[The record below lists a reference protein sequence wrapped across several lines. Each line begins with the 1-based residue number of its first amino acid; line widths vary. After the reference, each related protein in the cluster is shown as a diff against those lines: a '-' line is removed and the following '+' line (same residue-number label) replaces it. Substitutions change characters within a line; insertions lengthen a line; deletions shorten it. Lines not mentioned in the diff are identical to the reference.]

1 MNKKRFSFGAVS
13 PNAAMIMDDGKGM
26 DVGEVVILLNEQ
38 DNKIRQLLE
47 ENTELRE
54 LVEVL
59 FKWA

>member
-1 MNKKRFSFGAVS
+1 
-13 PNAAMIMDDGKGM
+13 MIMDNGEGM

-47 ENTELRE
+47 ENTELKE
-54 LVEVL
+54 LVEIL

>member
-1 MNKKRFSFGAVS
+1 MNKKGFSFGAVS
-13 PNAAMIMDDGKGM
+13 LNVAMIMDDGEGM

-47 ENTELRE
+47 ENIELRE
-54 LVEVL
+54 LVEAL

>member
-13 PNAAMIMDDGKGM
+13 PNVAMIMDDGEGM
-26 DVGEVVILLNEQ
+26 DVGEIVVLLNEQ

-47 ENTELRE
+47 ENTELKE

>member
-13 PNAAMIMDDGKGM
+13 PNVAMIMDDGEGM

-47 ENTELRE
+47 ENIELRE
-54 LVEVL
+54 LVEAL